1 MTQFE
6 EELKAEEQKH
16 KKIIKYDLETFIALF
31 IIVAFVV
38 TANLVLKSAY
48 KDIGKLKTEVSPVLN
63 ACNKDILNASET
75 FHKNAT
81 DVQARTSVD
90 SAKTLFDGSIVYFG
104 QMVKKGTDAGLIIDV
119 IDSCYK
125 AAVGFRNV
133 LGSQKGLA
141 ENGISDETLGAMDN
155 SLKSLKGKIDSLVT
169 SVDTY
174 NASGFFLKVSW
185 VTPYPGTIEYAHVIL
200 PEIQPL
206 ATNTPDTK

>member
-38 TANLVLKSAY
+38 TANLVLKSDY
-48 KDIGKLKTEVSPVLN
+48 KDIGKLKTEVSPALN
-63 ACNKDILNASET
+63 ECNKGILNVSET
-75 FHKNAT
+75 FHKNST
-81 DVQARTSVD
+81 DDQARTSVD
-90 SAKTLFDGSIVYFG
+90 SVKTLFDGSIVYYG
-104 QMVKKGTDAGLIIDV
+104 QMVKKGTDVALIIHV

-125 AAVGFRNV
+125 SAVEFRNV
-133 LGSQKGLA
+133 LGTQKGLA
-141 ENGISDETLGAMDN
+141 ENGVSGVTLDAMDN
-155 SLKSLKGKIDSLVT
+155 SIKNLKGKIDSLVT
-169 SVDTY
+169 SVDAY
-174 NASGFFLKVSW
+174 NASGFFLKFSW
-185 VTPYPGTIEYAHVIL
+185 VTPYPGPIEYTHVVL